1 MLDPSPNLLV
11 HGERLEIRDYQLCA
25 IWKNLGYSEWSTPAG
40 LKLARENLQSRV
52 KEEDSITDVEN
63 AIFDLGVMDSLCFLF
78 IDQRVFIGMITK
90 FIKFIELN
98 FSVITRGFDIKVC
111 MLKGPAQR
119 ASSNLSDQ
127 AARFSPTVL
136 SRILFQHDIVPQL
149 AHFLCGDKRWRD
161 DESTPFL
168 SMTFANWSLLKN
180 AFPRSLFMARGGH
193 RIWRES
199 FEYLKTTSGIIGG
212 SALAQ
217 PILTSSRRPRVYI
230 CSLEKTGMAP

>member
-1 MLDPSPNLLV
+1 MEEASLHTQENTYSLLHTTMISMGCLPRSACLRSLCLTRSPNLLV

-90 FIKFIELN
+90 FIKFVELN

-111 MLKGPAQR
+111 MLKGPELAI
-119 ASSNLSDQ
+119 
-127 AARFSPTVL
+127 T
-136 SRILFQHDIVPQL
+136 VPQV
-149 AHFLCGDKRWRD
+149 
-161 DESTPFL
+161 
-168 SMTFANWSLLKN
+168 
-180 AFPRSLFMARGGH
+180 AFSASVSRS
-193 RIWRES
+193 
-199 FEYLKTTSGIIGG
+199 
-212 SALAQ
+212 
-217 PILTSSRRPRVYI
+217 
-230 CSLEKTGMAP
+230 